1 MNDYKTIYL
10 FSKEMI
16 FWTRIAMKTD
26 NTKAMND
33 EMMRYVPL
41 PDVINMTFKPN
52 NAVKNKV
59 AKIESTSNNV

>member
-1 MNDYKTIYL
+1 
-10 FSKEMI
+10 
-16 FWTRIAMKTD
+16 MKTD

-59 AKIESTSNNV
+59 AKIESTSNNVYVPVKYDFVHSPFLVL